1 MDTELIKAFQEF
13 KTRKAMSLMGNR
25 MRKGRINIEIPVK
38 YRKHYVVSRYMTWR
52 EGTMIKTKK
61 QEASSEATRQ
71 EAQKLMQKAVAEG
84 RVSLKT
90 AGIIEERLNAG
101 KISYGQIVKALST
114 PLKKSQSEPTKE
126 DALNALQEALNEKL
140 ITMEEWQTAF
150 DQVRAGKFSPQ
161 EAIAAC
167 RARAKMN
174 EKPMQKS
181 ISSPQNYSGYSF
193 DDIQVR
199 NELLKNHPLAQLLG
213 L

>member
-1 MDTELIKAFQEF
+1 MDIELIKAFQEF

-38 YRKHYVVSRYMTWR
+38 YRKYFVIPRHMTWR
-52 EGTMIKTKK
+52 EGTMKAKK
-61 QEASSEATRQ
+61 QENLSEGTREQAQ
-71 EAQKLMQKAVAEG
+71 ELMQKAVSEG
-84 RVSLKT
+84 RVSLKI

-150 DQVRAGKFSPQ
+150 DQVQAGKFSPQ
-161 EAIAAC
+161 QAIAAC

-174 EKPMQKS
+174 EKPIQKS
-181 ISSPQNYSGYSF
+181 ISAPQNYSGYSF